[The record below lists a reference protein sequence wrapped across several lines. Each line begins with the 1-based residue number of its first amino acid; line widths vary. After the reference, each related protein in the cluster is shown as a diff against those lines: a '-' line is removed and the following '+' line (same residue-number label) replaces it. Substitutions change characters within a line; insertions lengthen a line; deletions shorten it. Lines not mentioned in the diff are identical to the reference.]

1 MKVLI
6 IEDEPLSAEHLENL
20 INKCDPSIR
29 IIGKIDSVKNALS
42 LLKRVPEID
51 LLFLDIHLSDG
62 LSFDIFEEI
71 DLDTQIIFTTA
82 FNEYA
87 VKAFKLNSIDYLLK
101 PIDKAELQKALVK
114 YNKTTKSNSLVKFNK
129 DLEVILNSLN
139 KPYKSRFMVK
149 MGETLNTIK
158 IEDVAFF
165 NVEDGTV
172 MLNTKSG
179 KRYTLDY
186 TLDDLELTIDMKHF
200 FRINRKV
207 LLNIDAIKKVSSYF
221 NSRYKLTVDGLNDDT
236 NVVSR
241 ERVNEFKA
249 WLGN

>member
-20 INKCDPSIR
+20 ITKCDPSIR
-29 IIGKIDSVKNALS
+29 IIGKTDSVKKALTI
-42 LLKRVPEID
+42 LKNETEID

-62 LSFDIFEEI
+62 LSFEIFEEI
-71 DLDTQIIFTTA
+71 DIDIPIIFTTA
-82 FNEYA
+82 YNEYA

-101 PIDKAELQKALVK
+101 PIDKAELKQA
-114 YNKTTKSNSLVKFNK
+114 LVKFNK
-129 DLEVILNSLN
+129 ISKSNIPVKFNKELELIINTLN
-139 KPYKSRFMVK
+139 KPTKSRFMVK
-149 MGETLNTIK
+149 IGETLNTVR
-158 IEDVAFF
+158 IEDIAFF

-172 MLNTKSG
+172 MLNTKSS

-186 TLDDLELTIDMKHF
+186 TLDDLELIIDMKHF

-207 LLNIDAIKKVSSYF
+207 LLNIDAIKKVNSYF
-221 NSRYKLTVDGLNDDT
+221 NSRYKLTVEGLIDDMSI
-236 NVVSR
+236 VSR
-241 ERVNEFKA
+241 ERVNEFKE

>member
-71 DLDTQIIFTTA
+71 DLDTPIIFTTA

-101 PIDKAELQKALVK
+101 PIDKAELEKALVK
-114 YNKTTKSNSLVKFNK
+114 YNKTTKSNSPVKFNK

>member
-20 INKCDPSIR
+20 ITKCDPSIR
-29 IIGKIDSVKNALS
+29 IIGKTDSVKKALTI
-42 LLKRVPEID
+42 LKDETEID

-62 LSFDIFEEI
+62 LSFEIFEEI
-71 DLDTQIIFTTA
+71 DLDIPIIFTTA
-82 FNEYA
+82 YNEYA

-101 PIDKAELQKALVK
+101 PIDKLELKQALTKFDKMTKASSPVK
-114 YNKTTKSNSLVKFNK
+114 LNK
-129 DLEVILNSLN
+129 DLEAVINALN
-139 KPYKSRFMVK
+139 KPTKSRFMVK
-149 MGETLNTIK
+149 MGETLNSVK
-158 IEDVAFF
+158 IEDIAFF
-165 NVEDGTV
+165 NVEDGTL
-172 MLNTKSG
+172 MLNTKAG

-186 TLDDLELTIDMKHF
+186 TLDDLELLIDMKHF

-221 NSRYKLTVDGLNDDT
+221 NSRYKLTVEGLIDDMSI
-236 NVVSR
+236 VSR
-241 ERVNEFKA
+241 ERVNEFKE

>member
-71 DLDTQIIFTTA
+71 DLDTPIIFTTA

>member
-1 MKVLI
+1 
-6 IEDEPLSAEHLENL
+6 
-20 INKCDPSIR
+20 
-29 IIGKIDSVKNALS
+29 
-42 LLKRVPEID
+42 
-51 LLFLDIHLSDG
+51 
-62 LSFDIFEEI
+62 
-71 DLDTQIIFTTA
+71 
-82 FNEYA
+82 
-87 VKAFKLNSIDYLLK
+87 
-101 PIDKAELQKALVK
+101 
-114 YNKTTKSNSLVKFNK
+114 
-129 DLEVILNSLN
+129 
-139 KPYKSRFMVK
+139 
-149 MGETLNTIK
+149 
-158 IEDVAFF
+158 
-165 NVEDGTV
+165 

>member
-1 MKVLI
+1 
-6 IEDEPLSAEHLENL
+6 L

-71 DLDTQIIFTTA
+71 DLDTPIIFTTA